1 MTTEQKAALV
11 KEFGS
16 SEKDVGGTAVQ
27 VAVLTARVNELTE
40 HLKIHKK
47 DHSTRRGVL
56 AMVNRRRKLLTYM
69 QRISAEQYLALI
81 HRLNLRR

>member
-16 SEKDVGGTAVQ
+16 NEKDVGSTAVQ

-47 DHSTRRGVL
+47 DHSSRRGLL
-56 AMVNRRRKLLTYM
+56 AMVNRRRKLLTYLR
-69 QRISAEQYLALI
+69 RISAEQYAALI